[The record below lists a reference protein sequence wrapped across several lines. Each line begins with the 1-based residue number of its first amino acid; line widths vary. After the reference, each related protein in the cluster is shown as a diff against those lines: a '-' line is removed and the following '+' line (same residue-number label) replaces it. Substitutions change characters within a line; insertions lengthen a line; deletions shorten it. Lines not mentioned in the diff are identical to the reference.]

1 LGGLTMSGA
10 IAMGNQQITGLALL
24 PSADSSAASKDYVD
38 KVAKEA
44 RPKQEVVAATTGALP
59 ANTAAGSGVG
69 KTLTADAN
77 GAWSSTNSDG
87 VTLSVNDRILV
98 KNENGTGA
106 DVDNGIYTITDLGS
120 AGTPWVL
127 TRATDF
133 DADAEVTAGAYA
145 WVSEGTTLDNTTWT
159 VVTNNP
165 ITVDT
170 TPIQFTQTQGP
181 GVFSAGAGIEINSG
195 VIAVDLAV
203 TNPCLEFDG
212 SSDLQFQINGTTLEK
227 TASGAQV
234 KGLPS
239 LFEINGIA
247 VSANVT
253 AANLNTLTAGSSSNA
268 DSLHT
273 HPALGAAGVVKAEY
287 TANEN
292 LALGDP
298 IEWGGAVDEIR
309 KCQASDVAKVDCIG
323 VVEEALG
330 IAAAGTGT
338 VVLLGPAV
346 GVISGATVGDRYY
359 VGNSGGLVSGFGGIS
374 AGNHVILVGTAK
386 NATDLHVQPQY
397 ITKKAA

>member
-1 LGGLTMSGA
+1 
-10 IAMGNQQITGLALL
+10 MGNQQITGLALL